1 MKLRLSDLN
10 RIILQV
16 FEKWVDFWR
25 ISRNWDKASNV
36 YQRQINDYAI
46 VLGMNFKIIQNIL
59 QRLIKNIS
67 WKLNLWFPGFFLDI
81 YQQILAD
88 GYVGSWRLQKYSM
101 DRGAWKDTVH
111 RVAKSQIPL
120 STCIHREVAE
130 SWRTKA
136 WTQMG
141 FCHFLAIGS
150 GQVISVPYAFVYLLR
165 KQLLWDSDRM
175 IHAHS
180 PLHGPGTWQECSKH
194 AVCYCCFPG
203 KGRPTEDKVRW
214 NHYSL
219 STSLGLSIDFGS
231 FLLLISFNPNNHQ
244 DHKHRKQSGEHLSGV
259 LLTLSN

>member
-67 WKLNLWFPGFFLDI
+67 WTLNLWFPGFSLDI

-101 DRGAWKDTVH
+101 DRGAWKATVH
-111 RVAKSQIPL
+111 GSVKSWIWL
-120 STCIHREVAE
+120 SDYHIH
-130 SWRTKA
+130 
-136 WTQMG
+136 
-141 FCHFLAIGS
+141 FCFS
-150 GQVISVPYAFVYLLR
+150 E
-165 KQLLWDSDRM
+165 KM
-175 IHAHS
+175 
-180 PLHGPGTWQECSKH
+180 K
-194 AVCYCCFPG
+194 
-203 KGRPTEDKVRW
+203 
-214 NHYSL
+214 
-219 STSLGLSIDFGS
+219 
-231 FLLLISFNPNNHQ
+231 
-244 DHKHRKQSGEHLSGV
+244 
-259 LLTLSN
+259 